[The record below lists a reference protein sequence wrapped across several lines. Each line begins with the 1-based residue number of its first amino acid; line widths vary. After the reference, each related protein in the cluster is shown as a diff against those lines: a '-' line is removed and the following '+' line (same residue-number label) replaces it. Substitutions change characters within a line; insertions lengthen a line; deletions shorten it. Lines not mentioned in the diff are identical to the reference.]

1 MIDDPSYKAELI
13 YGLDIS
19 ELDPYSPQFQQT
31 TDLICLC
38 RLYDR
43 FNGWLLPVE
52 YNSLLR
58 AIERQCEVVGV
69 SFASL
74 QLDPLDEGDWRDQ
87 LQQQRV
93 CHPPRRESNV
103 AEMDE
108 VVARRI
114 AAQKLFGTG
123 QVLRRGPPVREGNVW
138 RFAVR
143 PKGTEDVPFDGR
155 EMTVMVRVGPEDQL
169 T

>member
-1 MIDDPSYKAELI
+1 MIDDPEYKAELV
-13 YGLDIS
+13 YGLEIS
-19 ELDPYSPQFQQT
+19 DLDPYSPQFQQT

-43 FNGWLLPVE
+43 FHAGLLPIE

-58 AIERQCEVVGV
+58 AIERQCVVTGV

-74 QLDPLDEGDWRDQ
+74 DLTPIDEGDWRER
-87 LQQQRV
+87 LESERPFAEPPARV
-93 CHPPRRESNV
+93 CD
-103 AEMDE
+103 MDE

-114 AAQKLFGTG
+114 AAQKLADTRC
-123 QVLRRGPPVREGNVW
+123 VLRRGPPVRQGDIW

-143 PKGTEDVPFDGR
+143 SVNEPDVPYDGR
-155 EMTVMVRVGPEDQL
+155 SMTVMVSVGPKDRL
-169 T
+169 F